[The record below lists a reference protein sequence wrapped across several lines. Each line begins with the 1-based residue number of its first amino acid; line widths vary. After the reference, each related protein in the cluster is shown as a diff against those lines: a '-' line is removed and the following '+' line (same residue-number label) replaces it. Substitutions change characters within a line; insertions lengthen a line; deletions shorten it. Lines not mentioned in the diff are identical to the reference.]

1 MLYCVLH
8 GVVLELHDDREIV
21 ENNSNG
27 PVVTEEA
34 VEVHYAVIEVRVINS
49 MAFVRDFIKISV
61 VLLNEIKVTQD

>member
-1 MLYCVLH
+1 M
-8 GVVLELHDDREIV
+8 ELHDDREIV